1 MNRTLALA
9 AAALALAACS
19 PDFDP
24 ASKVDRLRV
33 LAIQANPPEIEP
45 AGVTTVA
52 PDRATLRS
60 LVLRAD
66 FDAEHAQT
74 TTVVYLACVP
84 DPGDLSPSPCVML
97 AALRDPTVMLAQ
109 AAQEMCAAGGI
120 DPANAS
126 TVAFAGVEACE
137 IEPGRMAPTCGPATV
152 GAVALPAPEIA
163 VPSDFGSRFEA
174 LRDVR
179 PDAPELILGV
189 QAVVLAF
196 ALDATPDELVAGVG
210 TACPAGDVARNLA
223 ALWPSR
229 DHVLATKRVLIRG
242 PDAYDPDP
250 NHNPA
255 IEGIDAGGTR
265 LDPDAPT
272 TLAGGTI
279 VLRPILAPDAL
290 HESYTKLDAAG
301 VPIESTTTTEEW
313 VYSWFSTAGEIDELH
328 TRGAT
333 ADECRD
339 EWKVSGPAGSA
350 VVAAVVRDLRGG
362 VAWTIREV
370 TIAP

>member
-9 AAALALAACS
+9 SAALALAACS

-33 LAIQANPPEIEP
+33 LAIQAEPPEIEP
-45 AGVTTVA
+45 AGATTVA

-84 DPGDLSPSPCVML
+84 DPRDLSPSPCVML

-120 DPANAS
+120 DPANVS

-137 IEPGRMAPTCGPATV
+137 ARRMAPTCGPATV
-152 GAVALPAPEIA
+152 GAMAFPAPEIA
-163 VPSDFGSRFEA
+163 VPSDFGSRFKA
-174 LRDVR
+174 LRAVR

-196 ALDATPDELVAGVG
+196 ALDARPDELVAGTG
-210 TACPAGDVARNLA
+210 TTCPIADMAARFA
-223 ALWPSR
+223 DLWASR
-229 DHVLATKRVLIRG
+229 DHVLSTKRVQIRG
-242 PDAYDPDP
+242 PDAPDLP
-250 NHNPA
+250 NDNP
-255 IEGIDAGGTR
+255 IINGIVANGTIL
-265 LDPDAPT
+265 LDPGPT
-272 TLAGGTI
+272 TVAAGTI
-279 VLRPILAPDAL
+279 ALTPQPEDTDAL
-290 HESYTKLDAAG
+290 RQTYTKLDAAG
-301 VPIESTTTTEEW
+301 IPIESTREDW

-333 ADECRD
+333 PD
-339 EWKVSGPAGSA
+339 EWRVFGPGGSLA

-362 VAWTIREV
+362 VAWKVREV